1 MTVFFG
7 AASALFLA
15 GLIPFLRF
23 LILSFFVG
31 HANSGG
37 HLQSLV
43 AGTVLMI
50 AAFIALALG
59 VIADLIRINR
69 ILLEDSLEQQK
80 RQRYATEDLLEIAD
94 LDPTWPPRQRA
105 GTG

>member
-1 MTVFFG
+1 
-7 AASALFLA
+7 
-15 GLIPFLRF
+15 
-23 LILSFFVG
+23 
-31 HANSGG
+31 
-37 HLQSLV
+37 
-43 AGTVLMI
+43 MI